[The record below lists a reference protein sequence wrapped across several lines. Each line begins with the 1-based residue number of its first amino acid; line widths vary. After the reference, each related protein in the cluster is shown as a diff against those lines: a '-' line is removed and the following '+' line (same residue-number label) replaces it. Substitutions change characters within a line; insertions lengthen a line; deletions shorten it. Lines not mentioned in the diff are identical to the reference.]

1 MHILLLI
8 VIAILKPRDQVS
20 EFKDKLAIKSVI
32 MIGSQHAASYHNF
45 ECTIIGD
52 EHSCTCTQ

>member
-1 MHILLLI
+1 MLLFL

-45 ECTIIGD
+45 ECTIIGNKR
-52 EHSCTCTQ
+52 SCTCTQ